1 MADRRHNEK
10 NISMLK
16 AFKSVTTAYS
26 QIASIRMKKIRQE
39 VLTDREYIE
48 RITSVFDEVR
58 RSFAYEIKQLS
69 KNKSRRDKT
78 QITMLAH
85 NGRNVLLLLSSRAGL
100 YGDIVN
106 QTYKLFLEDV
116 KMGKGEVALVGR
128 QALVR
133 FQADMPHSA
142 YTYFDLP
149 DINYQEKDTRKI
161 ISHIVPYET
170 ITVYYGKFISLI
182 HQVPETLFISS
193 TIHIDNNEKVAKSQ
207 YLFEPDLEKILKFFE
222 LEIFI
227 SLFGQVLRESALA
240 KQASRAYSMEKAGE
254 RIKNRIH
261 KTEQI
266 LLVQK
271 HLASSRSQLN
281 ALNGIL
287 RSYEN

>member
-1 MADRRHNEK
+1 MADRRHNE
-10 NISMLK
+10 NIIKMLK

-58 RSFAYEIKQLS
+58 RSFAYEIKLLS
-69 KNKSRRDKT
+69 KTRKRRDKT
-78 QITMLAH
+78 NITMLAH
-85 NGRNVLLLLSSRAGL
+85 NGRNVLLLLSSKTGL

-106 QTYKLFLEDV
+106 KTYKLFLEDV
-116 KMGKGEVALVGR
+116 KKGKGEVALVGR
-128 QALVR
+128 QALMR

-149 DINYQEKDTRKI
+149 DINYKETDTRKI

-193 TIHIDNNEKVAKSQ
+193 TIRIDEKEEVVKSK

-227 SLFGQVLRESALA
+227 SLFGQAMRESALA
-240 KQASRAYSMEKAGE
+240 KQASRAYSMEKAGDK
-254 RIKNRIH
+254 IKNRIH

-266 LLVQK
+266 LLLQK
-271 HLASSRSQLN
+271 HLASSRAQLN

-287 RSYEN
+287 RSYES